1 MIEKGFWRGFAPLL
15 AFYGATALCFQI
27 DLYMIAPL
35 GSGAP
40 TAYLT
45 LTRVAALDLVLMG
58 ASGAVASLL
67 VAKARLAGEAQEAMP
82 QICWLASLIGLGA
95 GVLGALLYPSLIIT
109 VTGRGDIAAVAVSAT
124 IWFALSS
131 PFRFFVNV
139 GSFSLHA
146 LGDGVSVVRW
156 KLAGVA
162 AKVAANWLFMD
173 VLGFGFTGCFI
184 AGFVISV
191 LSSIWI
197 FRRVASHGV
206 ALFATPRWTYAR
218 AFLHSIFFEAQRLF
232 WPQMAMSVSVTLFS
246 MPWLGQVDYRRLDAF
261 SAGQILILFI
271 LTPMTALTRFFALR
285 LAGLSETQTA
295 AFARRLWMKGT
306 SIVLAVATLLFV
318 ISEPLGSTVYRQEGP
333 WWLTLV
339 EALALSLPIRYVTNV
354 MRAVLH
360 SRAAY
365 AQAAR
370 CDSFA
375 SWSIALPLLALGLSL
390 DEPRVAY
397 LSLLAP
403 EAFCGLRLARHMPF
417 SIRRETARAA
427 CRLLRR
433 YARSAWPPTVV
444 RIGRAETPR
453 DSKRDRPRGREG
465 TRVVLGRHV
474 L

>member
-1 MIEKGFWRGFAPLL
+1 MMEKGFWRGFAPLL
-15 AFYGATALCFQI
+15 AFYGATALSFQI

-67 VAKARLAGEAQEAMP
+67 VAKARLAGEAQEAIP
-82 QICWLASLIGLGA
+82 QICWLASLIGFGV
-95 GVLGALLYPSLIIT
+95 GVLGALLYPGLIIGM
-109 VTGRGDIAAVAVSAT
+109 TGSADIAAVAISAT
-124 IWFALSS
+124 IWFALAS

-156 KLAGVA
+156 KLGGVA

-184 AGFVISV
+184 AGFAISIV
-191 LSSIWI
+191 SSIWI

-206 ALFATPRWTYAR
+206 ALFAMPQWTYAR

-232 WPQMAMSVSVTLFS
+232 WPQLAMSASVVLFS
-246 MPWLGQVDYRRLDAF
+246 LPWLGQVDYRRLDAF

-285 LAGLSETQTA
+285 LAGLSETQMA
-295 AFARRLWMKGT
+295 AFAQTLWIKGT
-306 SIVLAVATLLFV
+306 PIVLAIAALLFAL
-318 ISEPLGSTVYRQEGP
+318 SGPLGSAIYRQEGR

-360 SRAAY
+360 ARASF
-365 AQAAR
+365 AAAAIS
-370 CDSFA
+370 DSFA
-375 SWSIALPLLALGLSL
+375 SWSIAVPLLALGLFL
-390 DEPRVAY
+390 NEPWVAY

-403 EAFCGLRLARHMPF
+403 EAFGALCLARRMPF
-417 SIRRETARAA
+417 SIRQAVEAAFGPRQRQSGFLLGARGS
-427 CRLLRR
+427 LLSVERPSLGGR
-433 YARSAWPPTVV
+433 MPPTC
-444 RIGRAETPR
+444 A
-453 DSKRDRPRGREG
+453 KRDE
-465 TRVVLGRHV
+465 
-474 L
+474 